1 MAILEDKQGALR
13 RFGLPTAAGALG
25 AGAGLFLTRKGKSGG
40 GMPNLGD
47 LQIGDLADD
56 LRDRVGSVLQKADPS
71 SRMKSAFDSQGSRR
85 IDSDELE
92 KRLRDREQRR
102 NRRRSRR

>member
-1 MAILEDKQGALR
+1 MAILEDKPNTLR

-25 AGAGLFLTRKGKSGG
+25 AGAGLFLTRKNKSRG

-47 LQIGDLADD
+47 LQIGDLAED
-56 LRDRVGSVLQKADPS
+56 LRDRVSSALQKVDPS
-71 SRMKSAFDSQGSRR
+71 SRTKSAFDSRGSRR
-85 IDSDELE
+85 IDPDELE

-102 NRRRSRR
+102 NRRRARS